1 MNMQGC
7 SNGLD
12 TRASF
17 YASEFVQRHR
27 SKQMTNHAIDLK
39 KKLLIEYVSVSQSDR
54 LTLCPPESTNKD

>member
-27 SKQMTNHAIDLK
+27 SKQMTNHAIDFL
-39 KKLLIEYVSVSQSDR
+39 KKLLIEYVWHHCIAIR
-54 LTLCPPESTNKD
+54 

>member
-27 SKQMTNHAIDLK
+27 SKQMTNHAIDFK
-39 KKLLIEYVSVSQSDR
+39 KKNYS
-54 LTLCPPESTNKD
+54 

>member
-39 KKLLIEYVSVSQSDR
+39 KKKTTHRICMAPLYHNPID
-54 LTLCPPESTNKD
+54 

>member
-17 YASEFVQRHR
+17 HASEFVQRHR

-39 KKLLIEYVSVSQSDR
+39 KKKTTHRICMAPLYHNPID
-54 LTLCPPESTNKD
+54 